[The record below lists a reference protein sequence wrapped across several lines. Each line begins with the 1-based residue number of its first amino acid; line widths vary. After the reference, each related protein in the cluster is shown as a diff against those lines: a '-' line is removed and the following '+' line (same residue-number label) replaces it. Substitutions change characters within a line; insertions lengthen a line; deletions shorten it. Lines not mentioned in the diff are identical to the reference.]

1 MSSSNYN
8 DDPKIY
14 IIPDFKELSRNPES
28 FNQHTKSCGFTGQT
42 TENCLGD
49 YDEDNKKMIRRANY
63 HKNTDKSPNHFL
75 HKDHTHFEIV
85 ENTQGFTIKKYMDNW
100 KLLFQIINKIIDEQ
114 PQSGG
119 ILNKIT
125 NFFTKNTNKTDLSS
139 QSPPSVTS
147 SSPPIS
153 APSAP
158 SIPSSSISPIKK
170 YNVFISGHQ
179 HLFQK
184 MFFNF
189 KKYEG
194 PRYHEFCKQV
204 IDGYGFRN
212 CTCIKI
218 SKKNDDLVEIKVVYS
233 NNSGRDKFKY
243 KYIDE
248 GEILTTYLV
257 ENTYPTN
264 DINGLL
270 NKCDIYMIRHGEA
283 IHNLKDII
291 KTREIKKGCDEKG
304 SENIKVTQGDE
315 EIINK
320 LKENKSLYKINAQ
333 LTTQGLIQAN
343 DLYNALY
350 VGYNNSFMDK
360 KPPIIN
366 ENNKNIYIS
375 SPMDRTIET
384 LIYATSG
391 KSTNKF
397 DDLKQK
403 NMKMRLD
410 MFPITHK
417 ELTTIGFTGYSN
429 KGFADRETFPNS
441 EEGGLGGRRKTRRK
455 INKRSRRKTKKVKKT
470 RKTKKRYQKG
480 FAKK

>member
-1 MSSSNYN
+1 MSESNYN

-14 IIPDFKELSRNPES
+14 IIPDFKELSRNLES
-28 FNQHTKSCGFTGQT
+28 FNQHTKSCGYMGNTN
-42 TENCLGD
+42 ENCIGD
-49 YDEDNKKMIRRANY
+49 YDENNKKMIRRANY

-75 HKDHTHFEIV
+75 HEDSSHFEIV

-114 PQSGG
+114 
-119 ILNKIT
+119 T
-125 NFFTKNTNKTDLSS
+125 N
-139 QSPPSVTS
+139 S
-147 SSPPIS
+147 SSP
-153 APSAP
+153 
-158 SIPSSSISPIKK
+158 K

-189 KKYEG
+189 MPHTEKDDK
-194 PRYHEFCKQV
+194 CKQT
-204 IDGYGFRN
+204 IQGYGFRN

-218 SKKNDDLVEIKVVYS
+218 SKKDNSVEIKVVYS

-248 GEILTTYLV
+248 GEILTNYLV

-264 DINGLL
+264 NINSLL
-270 NKCDIYMIRHGEA
+270 DKCDIYMIRHGEA
-283 IHNLKDII
+283 VHNLKDVIDTLKIKETCDETGAKNIKETNGDREII
-291 KTREIKKGCDEKG
+291 K
-304 SENIKVTQGDE
+304 
-315 EIINK
+315 K
-320 LKENKSLYKINAQ
+320 LKENKSLYRTNAQ

-350 VGYNNSFMDK
+350 VGYNNSIMGK
-360 KPPIIN
+360 KSPIIDKNN
-366 ENNKNIYIS
+366 ENIYIS

-391 KSTNKF
+391 KASNKF

-403 NMKMRLD
+403 FMKMRLD
-410 MFPITHK
+410 IFPITHQG
-417 ELTTIGFTGYSN
+417 LTNIKFTGYSN
-429 KGFADRETFPNS
+429 KNFENRDTM
-441 EEGGLGGRRKTRRK
+441 GGKRKTRRK
-455 INKRSRRKTKKVKKT
+455 INKRSRRKTNKVKKT

-480 FAKK
+480 CARK